1 MTRPGFNTIVKL
13 IAIAGTLALI
23 AWAASRLDWSSLIE
37 SLRGVDRG
45 MWLVAVVVG
54 LVWKLAAKALRSHV
68 LVQAIA
74 RARDTA
80 PPSLWTTARQY
91 IGTHALGQLLWPP
104 LGMSLRTV
112 GLMRDGLPVVAAAQV
127 QVGERIAE
135 AVALVAMAGVTVFL
149 APGALEP
156 IFGAAGGIIIAALA
170 ALAIVGLALALASRR
185 VRRAWA
191 AGWRP
196 LLWASLWALLA
207 HIGDVAMLL
216 IAAHAANVPIELAA
230 ALVAFLAVNSAA
242 IIPLVPG
249 QLGVLE
255 AAVVLGLAYGGIPAE
270 PALAVALAYR
280 FAYLI
285 PLSAVG
291 LPFLLW
297 ETRRQPTARTTSIT
311 STRDADLANRA
322 PNTFDKPL
330 ARANAILIE
339 RVEHQAL

>member
-1 MTRPGFNTIVKL
+1 MTRPGLKTIAKL
-13 IAIAGTLALI
+13 GAIAGTLTVI
-23 AWAASRLDWSSLIE
+23 AWAGSRLDWPSLIAALGE
-37 SLRGVDRG
+37 VDRG
-45 MWLVAVVVG
+45 IWLVAVAVG
-54 LVWKLAAKALRSHV
+54 LVWKLAAKTMRSHV

-74 RARDTA
+74 RSRNTA
-80 PPSLWTTARQY
+80 GPSLGTTARQY
-91 IGTHALGQLLWPP
+91 IGTHAVGQLSWPP

-112 GLMRDGLPVVAAAQV
+112 GLLRDGLPVVAAAQV

-135 AVALVAMAGVTVFL
+135 AVALVAMAGVTAAL

-156 IFGAAGGIIIAALA
+156 IFGAAGGVIIAALA
-170 ALAIVGLALALASRR
+170 ALTVLGLALALASRR

-196 LLWASLWALLA
+196 LSWASLWALLS

-216 IAAHAANVPIELAA
+216 IVAHAAQVPVELAA
-230 ALVAFLAVNSAA
+230 ALVAFLAVSSAA

-270 PALAVALAYR
+270 PALVVALAYR

-285 PLSAVG
+285 PLAAIG

-297 ETRRQPTARTTSIT
+297 ETRRQTA
-311 STRDADLANRA
+311 TRAADELRSDLSSMSNIYSA
-322 PNTFDKPL
+322 TG
-330 ARANAILIE
+330 
-339 RVEHQAL
+339 